1 MLRYSLESVVCQG
14 KDNPYG
20 NAFRVKNEILATE
33 GGARRGQLPPG
44 GTWRIENASGAVN
57 KANGAP
63 TAYKLLPNT
72 RGAPQPL
79 LLADA
84 ESAVTKRGI
93 WATSALWVTPYA
105 PEERFPA
112 GEFPTQ
118 SIVDDAA
125 QPLDGL
131 HMWCATDFQGHCLYC
146 FWLGVL
152 RTSRLFMQASSGC
165 HTFFN
170 LQVAY
175 NNTYLGQRITT

>member
-1 MLRYSLESVVCQG
+1 MKKLV
-14 KDNPYG
+14 
-20 NAFRVKNEILATE
+20 LATE
-33 GGARRGQLPPG
+33 GGAQRGQLPPG

-63 TAYKLLPNT
+63 TAYKLVPNS

-84 ESAVTKRGI
+84 ESAVTKRGM

-125 QPLDGL
+125 QPLNGL
-131 HMWCATDFQGHCLYC
+131 HMWCASVSQGHSLCRHYVRDP
-146 FWLGVL
+146 FWRVARQPLIHCDVQCSGVCVAIRHGFDTRQQISPL
-152 RTSRLFMQASSGC
+152 LQ
-165 HTFFN
+165 
-170 LQVAY
+170 LQVIICM
-175 NNTYLGQRITT
+175 NKSR